1 MRFRTPNRRR
11 GRLRRF
17 DMGLLETVD
26 LRSRMAESTAGLFAH
41 AAYPL
46 EHSLRYEGD
55 PGLFGPGSATWEVMG
70 DVASFVGGIR
80 ALLVQ
85 AAHPEVVAGVA
96 DHSTYEQDPLG
107 RLSRTSAYVTATAF
121 GAMPEVEAA
130 IEVVKT
136 AHRPVA
142 GTSHRGHRYSA
153 SGAPFAAW
161 VHNVLI
167 DSFLVAHQTF
177 GPQRLDPR
185 RADEFVA
192 EQSQLGSMLYARDL
206 PTTAD
211 DLALWVASHPA
222 VASSPG
228 MEDAVRFLRRPP
240 LPLGVDAGYRVLF
253 QAAAATLPDR
263 IARTIGVK
271 QYPGAIGAGRAMIGT
286 LRWSMG
292 SSPSWWLALERVGA
306 DHPDGVRF
314 RRPPAAEGALE
325 RWGTDG

>member
-1 MRFRTPNRRR
+1 
-11 GRLRRF
+11 
-17 DMGLLETVD
+17 MGLLDTVD
-26 LRSRMAESTAGLFAH
+26 LRARVADSTAGLFAH

-85 AAHPEVVAGVA
+85 AAHPEVVAGVS

-107 RLSRTSAYVTATAF
+107 RLSRTSAYVTATAY

-130 IEVVKT
+130 VGIVKR
-136 AHRPVA
+136 AHRPVH
-142 GTSHRGHRYSA
+142 GTSHRGEHYSA

-177 GPQRLDPR
+177 GPQPLDR
-185 RADEFVA
+185 ARADAFVA
-192 EQSQLGSMLYARDL
+192 EQAELGAMLYAKDL
-206 PTTAD
+206 PVTGD
-211 DLALWVASHPA
+211 GLATWVASHPDLA
-222 VASSPG
+222 ASPG
-228 MEDAVRFLRRPP
+228 MEDAVRFLRKPP

-253 QAAAATLPDR
+253 HAAAATLPER
-263 IARTIGVK
+263 IAGMLGVSS
-271 QYPGAIGAGRAMIGT
+271 YPGAIGAGRAMISA

-292 SSPSWWLALERVGA
+292 SSPSWWLALERAGA
-306 DHPDGVRF
+306 PLPEGVRF
-314 RRPPAAEGALE
+314 RRPPAAEGAE
-325 RWGTDG
+325 ARWANA